1 VKTHHQQ
8 EAINAAHNAIR
19 PGDTL
24 ITRHKIEDEIHARPD
39 RYPALSGRSTT
50 GRRRIITRA
59 MNSRYPTWSSTDGV
73 HPSSFV
79 WKIQDEPTN
88 DDQQNRPGEKQ

>member
-1 VKTHHQQ
+1 MKTNHQQ

-24 ITRHKIEDEIHARPD
+24 ITRHQIEEEIRNRPD
-39 RYPALSGRSTT
+39 LYPALFSRSTT
-50 GRRRIITRA
+50 GRRRIITLA

-79 WKIQDEPTN
+79 WKIKDEQD
-88 DDQQNRPGEKQ
+88 DLKNRPGEKR